1 MSILR
6 ILVLVFL
13 TTSSFAQTN
22 LKKAVVHAN
31 LISAEDLKKHLT
43 IIAGPEME
51 GRETATEGQRKAA
64 AYIEDVMK
72 QNGLLPANNGS
83 YQMYF
88 PVYRD
93 SVVSASITINNQPL
107 IWKTDFNAPAANFNA
122 EQTFGELVLVNLDDS
137 AWKQN
142 KIDVTGKLVMFGL
155 KSSRADHNDR
165 AITATVGT
173 IMKKGAAAALVIDS
187 SFEAIPDKGNMAHI
201 KMPARQYINYYRIT
215 PKTANLLMANGND
228 TSRKPG
234 KTYQVDITLNYR
246 EQQLQLQSSNVVG
259 YLEGTTKKDEFLVIS
274 AHHDHIGR
282 NDSLIFYGADDDGSG
297 TVSLL
302 ELMEAFS
309 KAKAAGQGPYRS
321 VLFLSVSG
329 EEKGLWGSEYY
340 TKNPIF
346 PLDKTTANLNIDMIG
361 RLDSA
366 HIKSKKPDYIYVV
379 GDHKLSSDLPVIVKA
394 ANVKTMLELNA
405 KYNDAK
411 DPERIYSRSDHYNFA
426 KRGVPVIFFFSGLH
440 PDYHKATDTVDKIN
454 FELMEKRA
462 KLVFYTAWEMANRKE
477 MLVRDKKLKD

>member
-1 MSILR
+1 
-6 ILVLVFL
+6 
-13 TTSSFAQTN
+13 
-22 LKKAVVHAN
+22 
-31 LISAEDLKKHLT
+31 
-43 IIAGPEME
+43 
-51 GRETATEGQRKAA
+51 
-64 AYIEDVMK
+64 
-72 QNGLLPANNGS
+72 
-83 YQMYF
+83 MYY

-107 IWKTDFNAPAANFNA
+107 VWKTDFHAPAANFNA
-122 EQTFGELVLVNLDDS
+122 EQTFGEVVLINLDDS

-142 KIDVTGKLVMFGL
+142 KIDVTGKLVMFSI
-155 KSSRADHNDR
+155 KNTRAEHNDR
-165 AITATVGT
+165 VISATIGG

-187 SFEAIPDKGNMAHI
+187 AFEAIPAMGNMANI
-201 KMPARQYINYYRIT
+201 QKPARQYINYYRIT
-215 PKTANLLMANGND
+215 PKTADLIMAKGND
-228 TSRKPG
+228 TTRKPG
-234 KTYQVDITLNYR
+234 KTFPVDISMNYQ
-246 EQQLQLQSSNVVG
+246 EKQLQLRSSNVVG

-302 ELMEAFS
+302 DLMAAFS

-321 VLFLSVSG
+321 ILFLSVSG
-329 EEKGLWGSEYY
+329 EEKGLWGSDFYA
-340 TKNPIF
+340 KNPIF

-361 RLDSA
+361 RLDSP
-366 HIKSKKPDYIYVV
+366 HIKSNKPDYIYVV
-379 GDHKLSSDLPVIVKA
+379 GDHKLSTDLPVIVKA
-394 ANVKTMLELNA
+394 ANAKTMLELNA
-405 KYNDAK
+405 KYNDPK
-411 DPERIYSRSDHYNFA
+411 DPERIYTRSDHYNFA

-477 MLVRDKKLKD
+477 MLVRDKKLSE